1 MKIAI
6 MLSGQ
11 PRFNREF
18 SDLLQN
24 LKNYDQIDLFLYLV
38 NSDPAD
44 SVFIPPT
51 WPRDIDGVRSK
62 ILANIPEQVRIA
74 DLQVLPQ
81 IQHQATGQYNL
92 TPWSNPVNIWHTYYG
107 IKQVNFMRKSY
118 ENMHGEYDF
127 VIKARPD
134 TGFRDPIDC
143 RSIKDYLDKNPST
156 VIMPDDRRFGMQ
168 GNPVNDLVGIGLG
181 NTINTYCSAIDY
193 FDQYNEQGTLY
204 HGETLLSKHLV
215 TNNIQFPPL
224 GIICTFREHWYAH
237 NRPDYGSWI

>member
-18 SDLLQN
+18 SDLLEN
-24 LKNYDQIDLFLYLV
+24 LRNCDQIDLFLYLWS
-38 NSDPAD
+38 SDPTE

-51 WPRDIDGVRSK
+51 WPKDIDGIRSR
-62 ILANIPEQVRIA
+62 IQANIPEHVRIA

-81 IQHQATGQYNL
+81 IQHSATGQYNL
-92 TPWSNPVNIWHTYYG
+92 TPWSNPANIWYTYHG
-107 IKQVNFMRKSY
+107 IKQVNLMRESY
-118 ENMHGEYDF
+118 ERIHGQYDF

-134 TGFRDPIDC
+134 AGLRDPIDC
-143 RSIKDYLDKNPST
+143 CRIKEYLDSNPSS

-168 GNPVNDLVGIGLG
+168 GNPVNDLIGIGLG
-181 NTINTYCSAIDY
+181 STMSTYCSAIDY

-204 HGETLLSKHLV
+204 HGETLLSRHLT
-215 TNNIQFPPL
+215 TNNIQFPSL
-224 GIICTFREHWYAH
+224 GVICTFREHWYEY
-237 NRPDYGSWI
+237 NRPDYGVWI